1 MIPNDYP
8 FNLIRAI
15 YGDAQKDNSHAETT
29 YIKGLYE
36 QINTL
41 DDKEQACLFL
51 RYKEGLTLKA
61 CGERYGTSAQSIR
74 QIINRAIRKLRHR
87 SRAYYYEAV
96 PKAELKRLES
106 RYEHLSEKNHQLNEA
121 LHVLNASDIDPD
133 AVILLANMLKPK
145 HLEAHICELKLNTRS
160 YNGLARAGLLTVKDI
175 ISTPENELRRMRN
188 LGPRSLEEIKTKIKA
203 YILIPDSYLME
214 QEDVT

>member
-15 YGDAQKDNSHAETT
+15 YGDAKKDDSHVETT

-36 QINTL
+36 QIKTL
-41 DDKEQACLFL
+41 DHKEQTCLAL
-51 RYKEGLTLKA
+51 RYKNGLTLKA
-61 CGERYGTSAQSIR
+61 CGEHYGTSAQSIR
-74 QIINRAIRKLRHR
+74 QIINRSIRKLRHK
-87 SRAYYYEAV
+87 SRAHYYEAV
-96 PKAELKRLES
+96 PKAELKRLEV
-106 RYEHLSEKNHQLNEA
+106 RYEHLSEKNQQLNQA

-133 AVILLANMLKPK
+133 AVILLANMLKPE
-145 HLEAHICELKLNTRS
+145 HLEAHIGELKLNTRA

-175 ISTPENELRRMRN
+175 ISTPENELYRMRN
-188 LGPRSLEEIKTKIKA
+188 LGTRSVEEIKTKIKA
-203 YILIPDSYLME
+203 YILLPDSYQMK